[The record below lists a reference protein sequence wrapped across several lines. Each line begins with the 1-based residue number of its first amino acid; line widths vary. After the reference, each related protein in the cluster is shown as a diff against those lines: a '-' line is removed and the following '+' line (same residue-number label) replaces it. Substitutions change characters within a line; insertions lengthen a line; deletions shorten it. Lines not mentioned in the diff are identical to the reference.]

1 MKFLPELPLYQ
12 MIRILA
18 MAIWLLVGVIGG
30 FDKTLLPMAILV
42 GAIWLVTSVMEAKSS
57 IKDPNKAID
66 KIAEARKKM
75 DDTYKR

>member
-30 FDKTLLPMAILV
+30 FDKTLVPMANLV
-42 GAIWLVTSVMEAKSS
+42 GALWLVTSVMEAKSS

>member
-30 FDKTLLPMAILV
+30 FDKTLVPMAILV
-42 GAIWLVTSVMEAKSS
+42 GTVLLFNSVLIFITVTFWPVL
-57 IKDPNKAID
+57 
-66 KIAEARKKM
+66 
-75 DDTYKR
+75 